1 MAKEKPEKKKTP
13 KSAAKNNA
21 TKKPAAKSTAAKKS
35 GATVKSAATSKT
47 AVAKKA
53 SKKVAPAAA
62 KPMAVPKQKRSI
74 ETRLKILS
82 VGGDLILQKGYHN
95 ITADDIAK
103 AAGLS
108 TGIVY
113 HYFRDKKDILI
124 QALQMAADHLM
135 EDVTRFYHEAE
146 KGDKGLEFDA
156 FAEKTLDYLLEYH
169 QRNWAVHEELE
180 ALYHTDADIAEVSD
194 GFWQNMYEKM
204 EQVFLLKGANPE
216 KSAENVRM
224 AVNYIE
230 CFCHTYMHPID
241 PDLDQTYMRKKTI
254 EIMKKL
260 IFG

>member
-1 MAKEKPEKKKTP
+1 M
-13 KSAAKNNA
+13 A
-21 TKKPAAKSTAAKKS
+21 TKKPDKNREKGKSVRK
-35 GATVKSAATSKT
+35 TSSEPKD
-47 AVAKKA
+47 
-53 SKKVAPAAA
+53 

-113 HYFRDKKDILI
+113 HYFRDKKDILV

-146 KGDKGLEFDA
+146 KGENGLEFDA
-156 FAEKTLDYLLEYH
+156 FAEKTLNYLLEYH
-169 QRNWAVHEELE
+169 RKNWAVHEELE

-216 KSAENVRM
+216 NSAENVRM
-224 AVNYIE
+224 AINYIE

-241 PDLDQTYMRKKTI
+241 PELDQTYMRKKTI
-254 EIMKKL
+254 EIVKKL

>member
-1 MAKEKPEKKKTP
+1 MAKEKPEKKMAS
-13 KSAAKNNA
+13 KSAAKNSTA
-21 TKKPAAKSTAAKKS
+21 KKPAAKSTAAKKS

-53 SKKVAPAAA
+53 APAAA

-124 QALQMAADHLM
+124 QALQMAADQLM
-135 EDVTRFYHEAE
+135 GDVTRFYHEAE
-146 KGDKGLEFDA
+146 KGEKGLEFDA
-156 FAEKTLDYLLEYH
+156 FAEKRLDYLLEYH
-169 QRNWAVHEELE
+169 RRNWAVHEELE

-241 PDLDQTYMRKKTI
+241 PKLDQTYMRKKTI
-254 EIMKKL
+254 EIVKKL

>member
-1 MAKEKPEKKKTP
+1 M
-13 KSAAKNNA
+13 A
-21 TKKPAAKSTAAKKS
+21 TKKPGKNSEKGKIER
-35 GATVKSAATSKT
+35 KTSSDLKN
-47 AVAKKA
+47 
-53 SKKVAPAAA
+53 

-82 VGGDLILQKGYHN
+82 VGGELILQKGYHN

-124 QALQMAADHLM
+124 QALQMTADQLM
-135 EDVTRFYHEAE
+135 GDVTRFYHEAE

-204 EQVFLLKGANPE
+204 EQVFLLKGATPE

-241 PDLDQTYMRKKTI
+241 PKLDQTYMRKKTI
-254 EIMKKL
+254 EIVKKL

>member
-1 MAKEKPEKKKTP
+1 MAKEKPEKKNTP
-13 KSAAKNNA
+13 KNAAKRSDA
-21 TKKPAAKSTAAKKS
+21 VSKKNGAADKK
-35 GATVKSAATSKT
+35 AET
-47 AVAKKA
+47 AV
-53 SKKVAPAAA
+53 

-124 QALQMAADHLM
+124 QALQMAADQLM
-135 EDVTRFYHEAE
+135 GDVTRFYHEAE

-156 FAEKTLDYLLEYH
+156 FAEKTLDYLLDYH

-241 PDLDQTYMRKKTI
+241 PKLDQTYMRKKTI
-254 EIMKKL
+254 EIIKNL

>member
-1 MAKEKPEKKKTP
+1 MPKADQEKKKTP
-13 KSAAKNNA
+13 KS
-21 TKKPAAKSTAAKKS
+21 
-35 GATVKSAATSKT
+35 
-47 AVAKKA
+47 
-53 SKKVAPAAA
+53 AA

-135 EDVTRFYHEAE
+135 GDVTRFYHEAE
-146 KGDKGLEFDA
+146 NGDKGIEFDA

-180 ALYHTDADIAEVSD
+180 ALCHTDADIAEVSD

-204 EQVFLLKGANPE
+204 EQVFLVKGANPE

-254 EIMKKL
+254 EIVKKL

>member
-1 MAKEKPEKKKTP
+1 MAKEKPEKKNTP
-13 KSAAKNNA
+13 KN
-21 TKKPAAKSTAAKKS
+21 AAKKS
-35 GATVKSAATSKT
+35 DAVSKKNASAVRTT
-47 AVAKKA
+47 AKKA
-53 SKKVAPAAA
+53 SPAA

-124 QALQMAADHLM
+124 QALQMAADQLM
-135 EDVTRFYHEAE
+135 GDVTRFYHEAE
-146 KGDKGLEFDA
+146 KGEKGREFDA

-241 PDLDQTYMRKKTI
+241 PKLDQTYMRKKTI
-254 EIMKKL
+254 EIVKKL

>member
-1 MAKEKPEKKKTP
+1 MAKEKPEKKNTP
-13 KSAAKNNA
+13 KN
-21 TKKPAAKSTAAKKS
+21 AAKKS
-35 GATVKSAATSKT
+35 DAVSKKNGAAVRKTSKKAET
-47 AVAKKA
+47 AV
-53 SKKVAPAAA
+53 

-124 QALQMAADHLM
+124 QALQMAADQLM
-135 EDVTRFYHEAE
+135 GDVTRFYHEAE
-146 KGDKGLEFDA
+146 KGEKGLEFDT

-204 EQVFLLKGANPE
+204 EQVFLLKGAKSEN
-216 KSAENVRM
+216 SAENVRM

-241 PDLDQTYMRKKTI
+241 PKLDQTYMRKKTI
-254 EIMKKL
+254 EIVKKL

>member
-1 MAKEKPEKKKTP
+1 
-13 KSAAKNNA
+13 
-21 TKKPAAKSTAAKKS
+21 
-35 GATVKSAATSKT
+35 
-47 AVAKKA
+47 
-53 SKKVAPAAA
+53 
-62 KPMAVPKQKRSI
+62 MAVPKQKRSI

-124 QALQMAADHLM
+124 QALQMAADQLM
-135 EDVTRFYHEAE
+135 GDVTRFYHEAE

-156 FAEKTLDYLLEYH
+156 FAEKTLDYLLDYH

-241 PDLDQTYMRKKTI
+241 PKLDQTYMRKKTI
-254 EIMKKL
+254 EIIKKL

>member
-1 MAKEKPEKKKTP
+1 MAKEKPEKKNTP
-13 KSAAKNNA
+13 KN
-21 TKKPAAKSTAAKKS
+21 AAKKS
-35 GATVKSAATSKT
+35 NAVSKKNGAADKKAET
-47 AVAKKA
+47 AV
-53 SKKVAPAAA
+53 

-124 QALQMAADHLM
+124 QALQMTADHLM
-135 EDVTRFYHEAE
+135 EEVTRFYHEAE
-146 KGDKGLEFDA
+146 KGEKEFEFDA
-156 FAEKTLDYLLEYH
+156 FAEKTLDYLLDYH
-169 QRNWAVHEELE
+169 QRNWAVHEEME

-204 EQVFLLKGANPE
+204 EQVFLLKGANP
-216 KSAENVRM
+216 KNSSENVRM
-224 AVNYIE
+224 AINYIE
-230 CFCHTYMHPID
+230 CFCHTYMHPIN
-241 PDLDQTYMRKKTI
+241 PNLDQTYMREKTI
-254 EIMKKL
+254 EIVKKL
-260 IFG
+260 IFE

>member
-1 MAKEKPEKKKTP
+1 MAKEKPEKKNTP
-13 KSAAKNNA
+13 KN
-21 TKKPAAKSTAAKKS
+21 AAKKS
-35 GATVKSAATSKT
+35 DAVSKKNGAADKKAET
-47 AVAKKA
+47 AV
-53 SKKVAPAAA
+53 

-124 QALQMAADHLM
+124 QALQMTADQLM
-135 EDVTRFYHEAE
+135 GDVTRFYHEAE

-156 FAEKTLDYLLEYH
+156 FAEKTLDYLLDYH

-241 PDLDQTYMRKKTI
+241 PKLDQTYMRKKTI
-254 EIMKKL
+254 EIIKKL

>member
-1 MAKEKPEKKKTP
+1 MAKEKPEKKNTP
-13 KSAAKNNA
+13 KN
-21 TKKPAAKSTAAKKS
+21 AAKKS
-35 GATVKSAATSKT
+35 NAESKKNGAVDKKAET
-47 AVAKKA
+47 AV
-53 SKKVAPAAA
+53 

-124 QALQMAADHLM
+124 QALQMTADQLM
-135 EDVTRFYHEAE
+135 GDVTRFYHEAE
-146 KGDKGLEFDA
+146 KGEKGLEFDA

-180 ALYHTDADIAEVSD
+180 ALYHTDADIAEVAD

-204 EQVFLLKGANPE
+204 EQVFLLKGANPD

-241 PDLDQTYMRKKTI
+241 PKLDQTYMRKKTI
-254 EIMKKL
+254 EIVKKL

>member
-1 MAKEKPEKKKTP
+1 MAKEKPEKKNTP
-13 KSAAKNNA
+13 KN
-21 TKKPAAKSTAAKKS
+21 AAKKS
-35 GATVKSAATSKT
+35 DAVSKKNAA
-47 AVAKKA
+47 AVRTTAKKA
-53 SKKVAPAAA
+53 SPAA

-124 QALQMAADHLM
+124 QALQMAADQLM
-135 EDVTRFYHEAE
+135 GDVTRFYHEAE

-169 QRNWAVHEELE
+169 
-180 ALYHTDADIAEVSD
+180 HTDADIAEVSD
-194 GFWQNMYEKM
+194 GFWHNMYEKM
-204 EQVFLLKGANPE
+204 EQVFLLKGANPD

-241 PDLDQTYMRKKTI
+241 PKLDQTYMRKKTI
-254 EIMKKL
+254 EIVKKL

>member
-1 MAKEKPEKKKTP
+1 MAKEKPEKKMAS
-13 KSAAKNNA
+13 KSAAKNSTA
-21 TKKPAAKSTAAKKS
+21 KKPAAKSTVAKKS

-53 SKKVAPAAA
+53 SKKAAPAAA

-204 EQVFLLKGANPE
+204 EQVFLVKGANPE

-254 EIMKKL
+254 GIVKKL

>member
-1 MAKEKPEKKKTP
+1 M
-13 KSAAKNNA
+13 A
-21 TKKPAAKSTAAKKS
+21 TKKPDKNREKGKSVRK
-35 GATVKSAATSKT
+35 TSSEPKD
-47 AVAKKA
+47 
-53 SKKVAPAAA
+53 
-62 KPMAVPKQKRSI
+62 KPMADTKQKRSI

-113 HYFRDKKDILI
+113 HYLRDKKDILV

-146 KGDKGLEFDA
+146 KGENGLEFDA
-156 FAEKTLDYLLEYH
+156 FAEKTLNYLLEYH
-169 QRNWAVHEELE
+169 RKNWAVHEELE

-216 KSAENVRM
+216 NSAENVRM
-224 AVNYIE
+224 AINYIE

-241 PDLDQTYMRKKTI
+241 PELDQTYMRKKTI
-254 EIMKKL
+254 EIVKKL